1 MPGQPKKK
9 RRGRNASTTAKRR
22 TGRPAEVTPVESC
35 ESCGKPL
42 NVCVC
47 DRSALQAT
55 RLRVVVL
62 QHPQEQDVTLG
73 TARLLATNLTK
84 AKIVIGLSWRS
95 LGAAL
100 GEDADPARWAVI
112 FPRKG
117 EAQGKG
123 TRVVDKLGVVVQPR
137 KLDGIVVLDGT
148 WSQAKTLWWRNAWLL
163 KLQRVVLEPRE
174 ASIYGAMRREP
185 KREYV
190 STLEAVADTLVGLGE
205 PEAVRDHLR
214 RVFRTM
220 VQRVRDAGN
229 APPPPAPGAGGFDP
243 DDEGP

>member
-1 MPGQPKKK
+1 MPSEPRRK
-9 RRGRNASTTAKRR
+9 RRRRNASTTPNHG
-22 TGRPAEVTPVESC
+22 TGRVPDSPPVEPCS
-35 ESCGKPL
+35 SCGKPP

-47 DRSALQAT
+47 DRSTLHDT

-84 AKIVIGLSWRS
+84 AKVVVGLSWRS
-95 LGAAL
+95 LSAAL
-100 GEDADPARWAVI
+100 DEEVDPARWAVI

-123 TRVVDKLGVVVQPR
+123 TRAVDKNGVVVPPK
-137 KLDGIVVLDGT
+137 KLQGIIVLDGT

-190 STLEAVADTLVGLGE
+190 STLEAVADTLVALGE

-220 VQRVRDAGN
+220 VQRVRDASKPN
-229 APPPPAPGAGGFDP
+229 ASASAPRERTP
-243 DDEGP
+243 DEP

>member
-1 MPGQPKKK
+1 MPIEGC
-9 RRGRNASTTAKRR
+9 
-22 TGRPAEVTPVESC
+22 EV
-35 ESCGKPL
+35 CGKPR

-47 DRSALQAT
+47 DRSAPQHT

-73 TARLLATNLTK
+73 TARLLGTNLEK
-84 AKIVIGLSWRS
+84 AKIVVGLSWRS

-100 GEDADPARWAVI
+100 GEEVDPARWAVI

-123 TRVVDKLGVVVQPR
+123 TRVVNKSGVVVQP
-137 KLDGIVVLDGT
+137 KKIEGIVVLDGT

-174 ASIYGAMRREP
+174 PSIYGAMRKEP
-185 KREYV
+185 KKTYV
-190 STLEAVADTLVGLGE
+190 STLEAVADTLVALGE

-214 RVFRTM
+214 RVLRTM
-220 VQRVRDAGN
+220 VQRVRDARKAGTVVVTE
-229 APPPPAPGAGGFDP
+229 PAEVETAESIESAEE
-243 DDEGP
+243 DESP